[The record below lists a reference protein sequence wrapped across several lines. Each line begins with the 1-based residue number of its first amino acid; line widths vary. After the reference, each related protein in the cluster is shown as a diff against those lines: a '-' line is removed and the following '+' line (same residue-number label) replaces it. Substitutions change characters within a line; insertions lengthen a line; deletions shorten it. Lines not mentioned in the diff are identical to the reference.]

1 MVVVARLDAVRR
13 EDTARVEGK
22 AGRTG
27 AGSPAGSKPA
37 RAGASIRDDEEAHA
51 RRKRMGQRPKQ
62 KLMLWW
68 CWTEDHHE
76 DWFVVAGH
84 GVAAVGFFESEEGYG
99 EGDVQAKGLRIL
111 PEEYQDEKYLG
122 WPSPELLVACGAKV
136 IHEET
141 PRVVELQGE
150 RYVEGMLEHQILQVT
165 DDEFERQGRGRPN
178 RTRPG
183 RTS

>member
-1 MVVVARLDAVRR
+1 M
-13 EDTARVEGK
+13 
-22 AGRTG
+22 GR
-27 AGSPAGSKPA
+27 
-37 RAGASIRDDEEAHA
+37 
-51 RRKRMGQRPKQ
+51 RPKP

-76 DWFVVAGH
+76 DWFVVAGE
-84 GVAAVGFFESEEGYG
+84 GLAAAGFFESYEGYA
-99 EGDVQAKGLRIL
+99 EGDVQAEGLMIL
-111 PEEYQDEKYLG
+111 PEEYQDEKYVG

-136 IHEET
+136 IREET

-150 RYVEGMLEHQILQVT
+150 RYVEGMLEHEILQVT
-165 DDEFERQGRGRPN
+165 DDQFERHGRGRPN

>member
-1 MVVVARLDAVRR
+1 M
-13 EDTARVEGK
+13 
-22 AGRTG
+22 
-27 AGSPAGSKPA
+27 
-37 RAGASIRDDEEAHA
+37 RDDEGADG
-51 RRKRMGQRPKQ
+51 RRKRMGHRPKQ

-99 EGDVQAKGLRIL
+99 EGDVHAEGLRIL
-111 PEEYQDEKYLG
+111 PEEHQDEKYVG
-122 WPSPELLVACGAKV
+122 WPSPELLAACGAKV
-136 IHEET
+136 IREET

-165 DDEFERQGRGRPN
+165 DDEFERHGRDRPN
-178 RTRPG
+178 RTRRD